1 MRTRA
6 AALVLLLIAALAS
19 LPAQARSSATQQVD
33 AYLRERAR
41 ATDTPGLAYA
51 IVGPGGTERT
61 GAFGHD
67 GDGRPVTARTPFLW
81 GSIAKPVTATAVM
94 TLVESGAV
102 DLDEP
107 VRTYLPRFT
116 LADPGAAARI
126 TVRHLLRQTSGIP
139 EHTGVTDRFGADDD
153 PYGRAVADLADTG
166 PQAAPGERHGY
177 SSANYLLLGALVE
190 AVTGRPYEAYLRDR
204 VLDPLDMR
212 GAVTTPREAE
222 AVPGGHSY
230 VFGQVVAA
238 DRHYDP
244 AGAAYGYLGG
254 TVRDLARFAAAHLGG
269 GTLDGVRVLAPG
281 SVARMHRGTADSG
294 GTQRYGL
301 GWRDD
306 TRNDDL
312 GTRTVWHTGGAP
324 GFHAMVALL
333 PDADRAVVV
342 VQNVYG
348 YFQAGDLNAAGF
360 GAARILAGGDPEQPP
375 GDAPYTPFLVALAAV
390 LTLTTAATAW
400 TAFRLVRPATGRRTR
415 RRVLAATG
423 AWTLAAL
430 TAAALAGI
438 AAPRSFGV
446 DLRLIRLFAPDL
458 GWLLTL
464 TAPAACALAALRLA
478 AGALALRRTGRGDR

>member
-6 AALVLLLIAALAS
+6 AALVLLLLAALAP
-19 LPAQARSSATQQVD
+19 LPAHARSATSQVD

-67 GDGRPVTARTPFLW
+67 GDGGPVTPRTPFLW

-94 TLVESGAV
+94 TLAESGAV
-102 DLDEP
+102 GLDEP

-126 TVRHLLRQTSGIP
+126 TVRHLLQQTSGIP
-139 EHTGVTDRFGADDD
+139 EHTGVTDRFGDRDD
-153 PYGRAVADLADTG
+153 PYGQAVADLADTE
-166 PQAAPGERHGY
+166 PRSAPGERHGY

-190 AVTGRPYEAYLRDR
+190 AVTGRPYEAYLRDH
-204 VLDPLDMR
+204 VLGPLDMR
-212 GAVTTPREAE
+212 GAVTTPRRAR
-222 AVPGGHSY
+222 AVPRGHSY
-230 VFGQVVAA
+230 FFGQVVAA
-238 DRHYDP
+238 DTHYDP
-244 AGAAYGYLGG
+244 AGASYGYLGG

-269 GTLDGVRVLAPG
+269 GTYDGERVLSPA
-281 SVARMHRGTADSG
+281 SVAQLHRGTADSG

-324 GFHAMVALL
+324 GYHAMVVLL
-333 PDADRAVVV
+333 PGADRAVVV
-342 VQNVYG
+342 LQNAYG
-348 YFQAGDLNAAGF
+348 YFQAADLNAAGF

-375 GDAPYTPFLVALAAV
+375 GDAPYTAFLAALAAV

-400 TAFRLVRPATGRRTR
+400 TARRRRGRR
-415 RRVLAATG
+415 
-423 AWTLAAL
+423 
-430 TAAALAGI
+430 
-438 AAPRSFGV
+438 RS
-446 DLRLIRLFAPDL
+446 R
-458 GWLLTL
+458 
-464 TAPAACALAALRLA
+464 
-478 AGALALRRTGRGDR
+478 